1 MRHRRILYVLALAAA
16 LLFQIFYDRYLARF
30 VLVCVVSLPILSL
43 LLALPGALCLR
54 LQLSGSGTECRR
66 GEARQWRL
74 EVKRPVFLPM
84 PRLTLRLC
92 FHNDLTGWTEKRRV
106 ICSDLSDKK
115 QVFTVQ
121 ADHCGRVNCQVTRAR
136 LLDCLG
142 VFAIPVRLPV
152 PAAVLVLPVPTL
164 SVELPDL
171 GLMDAPVAAQG
182 NQRIPN
188 GDYELRDYRPGDPL
202 RAVHW
207 KLSSKRDELVVR
219 EWQGTCSPRVILAV
233 DRFGDPERLDQVMD
247 RFFALSAELL
257 AQDRPHLVRWEGE
270 SKVCTASVSDRES
283 LLACMGKMLSDR
295 APLQGTPMRELL
307 TFEENIPYVY
317 VTAGEEETL

>member
-1 MRHRRILYVLALAAA
+1 MLRRRIWYGLTLIAA

-30 VLVCVVSLPILSL
+30 VLAGIISLPILSL
-43 LLALPGALCLR
+43 LLTLPGALCLR
-54 LQLSGSGTECRR
+54 LRLSGDGGECRR

-74 EVKRPVFLPM
+74 KVKRPAFLPV
-84 PRLTLRLC
+84 PRLTMRLC
-92 FHNDLTGWTEKRRV
+92 FHNDLTGWTEKKRV
-106 ICSDLSDKK
+106 IWTGK
-115 QVFTVQ
+115 QVFPVPT
-121 ADHCGRVNCQVTRAR
+121 DHCGRVICQVTRAR
-136 LLDCLG
+136 MLDYLG
-142 VFAIPVRLPV
+142 LFALPVRLPV
-152 PAAVLVLPVPTL
+152 PAAVLVLPLPAPAEKL
-164 SVELPDL
+164 PNLELED
-171 GLMDAPVAAQG
+171 VQAAKEG
-182 NQRIPN
+182 NRQVPN

-270 SKVCTASVSDRES
+270 GEVCTASVSDRES

-317 VTAGEEETL
+317 VTAGEEETP